1 MPPNFLSEDK
11 EMEVIEYLLNKHG
24 KECVIK
30 DIVEYTG
37 VLVDRESHHRL
48 LDAFPPKVGPF
59 ITLQSVP

>member
-1 MPPNFLSEDK
+1 
-11 EMEVIEYLLNKHG
+11 MEVIEYLLNKHG